1 MGFGV
6 AAATFVGI
14 GLGENNPEKAHR
26 MALAANA
33 LSTIF
38 MVSMGIIIF
47 IFAPFFAAAFSSTPE
62 VQMLTVGVLRMIA
75 FFQPCSA
82 ITQVIESALQGAGDT
97 RYPMFLTLFGIWGI
111 RVCIGYFLGIICGFG
126 LIGVWT
132 AYIIDIS
139 VLSLIHI

>member
-1 MGFGV
+1 
-6 AAATFVGI
+6 
-14 GLGENNPEKAHR
+14 
-26 MALAANA
+26 
-33 LSTIF
+33 
-38 MVSMGIIIF
+38 
-47 IFAPFFAAAFSSTPE
+47 
-62 VQMLTVGVLRMIA
+62 MLTVGVLRMIA

-139 VLSLIHI
+139 VRGFLLLRRFNGGKWQMVAI

>member
-1 MGFGV
+1 
-6 AAATFVGI
+6 
-14 GLGENNPEKAHR
+14 

-126 LIGVWT
+126 QPILLISQCGAFYCFGVLMVANGRWLLYNT
-132 AYIIDIS
+132 DKRIR
-139 VLSLIHI
+139 

>member
-1 MGFGV
+1 
-6 AAATFVGI
+6 
-14 GLGENNPEKAHR
+14 
-26 MALAANA
+26 
-33 LSTIF
+33 
-38 MVSMGIIIF
+38 
-47 IFAPFFAAAFSSTPE
+47 
-62 VQMLTVGVLRMIA
+62 MIA

-139 VLSLIHI
+139 VRGFLLLRRFNGGKWQMVAI